1 MPDSRASAVVVRL
14 EELGRSLEIDDV
26 DLVDP
31 VCARIGPDANVH
43 LPSSTRWSGARR
55 PAFAVAAVI
64 LLALVLVLALPGPRD
79 AVARFFGIRG
89 VRITSEG
96 EIPAGIGREL
106 DLGAPISIPDARDR
120 APGRPTRPE
129 GLGPPTAAFAD
140 RPPGALTLVWAP
152 TASLPEVHDTG
163 VGLIVTSFPG
173 QTRRD
178 LVEKRI
184 LPETTVEQTTIRSSP
199 AFWISGVPH
208 AFVYL
213 DADGKAQL
221 DTTRLAANTLLWEDD
236 GITYRLES
244 ALERADAIALAESL
258 ESLD

>member
-1 MPDSRASAVVVRL
+1 M
-14 EELGRSLEIDDV
+14 
-26 DLVDP
+26 
-31 VCARIGPDANVH
+31 
-43 LPSSTRWSGARR
+43 
-55 PAFAVAAVI
+55 
-64 LLALVLVLALPGPRD
+64 
-79 AVARFFGIRG
+79 
-89 VRITSEG
+89 
-96 EIPAGIGREL
+96 
-106 DLGAPISIPDARDR
+106 
-120 APGRPTRPE
+120 
-129 GLGPPTAAFAD
+129 
-140 RPPGALTLVWAP
+140 
-152 TASLPEVHDTG
+152 
-163 VGLIVTSFPG
+163 
-173 QTRRD
+173 RRD

-184 LPETTVEQTTIRSSP
+184 LPGTTVEQTTIRSSP